1 MKKISRILA
10 AVFSFL
16 FLLAS
21 CSSSPIRLTYEDG
34 RLVHSGKKLSY
45 QAAPLN
51 YEPVAIGEEYAVYGK
66 ANFPLYEIVGLDP
79 KEWLTEANSGA
90 TTTVFYGEGVTLP
103 TLREMD
109 PTELYVC
116 VNGLITFAD
125 RVVTDKH
132 AIDRMIDL
140 FENGEQ
146 VTWPLSGS
154 IRTYELKFHS
164 PERWPRIYYNLTF
177 GEFPEGMFL
186 YDRTTKRCVEI
197 GDLLDKAESR

>member
-1 MKKISRILA
+1 MKKFSRILA
-10 AVFSFL
+10 AVFSVL
-16 FLLAS
+16 FLLVS

-79 KEWLTEANSGA
+79 KEWLTEANTGS
-90 TTTVFYGEGVTLP
+90 TTTVFYGSSVTLP

-109 PTELYVC
+109 PDEVFVC
-116 VNGLITFAD
+116 VNGAITYALSTV
-125 RVVTDKH
+125 RDKE
-132 AIDRMIDL
+132 AIDAMIGL

-146 VTWPLSGS
+146 ADWPLTDSVR
-154 IRTYELKFHS
+154 IYELKFHS
-164 PERWPRIYYNLTF
+164 AENWPYIYYNLTF
-177 GEFPEGMFL
+177 GEFPEGKFL
-186 YDRTTKRCVEI
+186 YDRQTKRCVEI
-197 GDLLDKAESR
+197 GEILDNAVAG